1 MIMPYI
7 LLVLHKFILKIKF
20 IGIAFYDSYRG
31 VASLFCSA
39 SNQTWKRGGI
49 WWGLPPRIFLADLM
63 QNGAF

>member
-39 SNQTWKRGGI
+39 SNQTWKRGG
-49 WWGLPPRIFLADLM
+49 DLVGFAP
-63 QNGAF
+63 QNFFG